1 MTILYYILLPK
12 TCIVIMN
19 EITKL
24 CKTVLTQ
31 IITLI
36 KLTLDLC
43 SSRTDGK
50 IMFEVYHRGARKKK
64 PSNALLLKIKG
75 APLLKIERA
84 LLNSH

>member
-1 MTILYYILLPK
+1 MDTLTENFLRSRLGEYGEMTILYYILLPK

-64 PSNALLLKIKG
+64 TIKCAL
-75 APLLKIERA
+75 A
-84 LLNSH
+84 